1 METGKTPSEM
11 AILMYLRLRQME
23 APEGFQAAT
32 KADILRDLQLSE
44 RTVDGALRKLKSD
57 NLIEKKEIYLP
68 RPWQQ
73 KTA

>member
-1 METGKTPSEM
+1 
-11 AILMYLRLRQME
+11 ME